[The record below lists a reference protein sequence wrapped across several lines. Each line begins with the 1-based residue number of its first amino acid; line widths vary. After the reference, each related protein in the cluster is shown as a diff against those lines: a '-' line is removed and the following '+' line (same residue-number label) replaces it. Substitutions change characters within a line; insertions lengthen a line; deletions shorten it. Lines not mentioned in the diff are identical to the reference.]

1 MRGKCQGPNFGLV
14 TLVSPWV
21 KHSLRRLLKSP
32 VFSLTALVTVGAAI
46 GANALIFSVV
56 NGVILKPLPYANPS
70 SLVGAWLV
78 APGVM
83 QGPVEQSAATYFMLR
98 DSAQSFEDIGLW
110 DGGSVTI
117 TGRGDP
123 EQVEALYVTDGTL
136 PILGIHPALGRGFS
150 KEDDLPKGPSVVL
163 ITHRYWQRAFGGT
176 PAAIGQSLMLNGSA
190 REVVGVLPEDFRFL
204 RADPEVI
211 VPLKLDRAT
220 IHAAGFNY
228 QGVARLKRGV
238 TIAQANADVERLL
251 PSLTERFPLPQGF
264 TQKMFDDARFG
275 SLVRPL
281 EVDVVGD
288 IGTMLWILLGTVA
301 LVLLVAC
308 ANVANLFLVRAESR
322 QQELA
327 IRLALG
333 AEARR
338 VAWELMSESLIVA
351 LIGGAFGAGLA
362 YGGIQ
367 LLVYLQPVQLPRLN
381 EIALDPIVLLF
392 TLGIS
397 IGAGL
402 LFGAI
407 PVVKYARP
415 QMASALKDS
424 SRGSSEGRERHRARN
439 GLVVAQVGLAAVL
452 LVASGLMVRT
462 FLAIRDVPPGFQR
475 PESVLTMRISIPTAV
490 VADQAQVARLHEEI
504 AHRIEAIGG
513 VESVGV
519 SSSIT
524 MDGNSNNDPIWVEDF
539 PEADTKIPALRR
551 MKYNGAGYF
560 KTMGNPVIAGRDIT
574 WADVHNTTAV
584 ALLSENLAREYWGE
598 PAKAIGKRVR
608 RTPKSGWIEI
618 VGVVGNERQ
627 DGATKPAP
635 PTIYWPMRVGA
646 DIAGSGFVQR
656 SVAYA
661 IRSSRLQDPGFLSEV
676 QKAVWGVNP
685 NLPLARVRTLQQIYN
700 ESMAQTSFVL
710 VILGIA
716 ASVTLLLGLVGIY
729 GVIAYIVSQRRR
741 EVGIR
746 MALGAHSGEVQRL
759 FVSRGLMLT
768 GVGLIVGL
776 VSAAALMRLM
786 SSLLFG
792 VNPFDPITYAAVIA
806 GLALV
811 GFVATWLPA
820 RQATRVDPMMALR
833 AE

>member
-1 MRGKCQGPNFGLV
+1 M
-14 TLVSPWV
+14 
-21 KHSLRRLLKSP
+21 KHSFRRLLKSP
-32 VFSLTALVTVGAAI
+32 AFALTALITVGAAI

-83 QGPVEQSAATYFMLR
+83 QGPVQQSAATYFMIR
-98 DSAQSFEDIGLW
+98 ESGQSFEDIGLW
-110 DGGSVTI
+110 QNGSATI
-117 TGRGDP
+117 TGRGEP
-123 EQVEALYVTDGTL
+123 EQVETLTVTDGTL
-136 PILGIHPALGRGFS
+136 PLLGVRPALGRLFT
-150 KEDDLPKGPSVVL
+150 KDDDLPKGPSVVL
-163 ITHRYWQRAFGGT
+163 ISHRYWQRAFGGN
-176 PAAIGQSLMLNGSA
+176 PSAVGQSLMVNGTPQ
-190 REVVGVLPEDFRFL
+190 EVVGVLPEQFRFL
-204 RADPEVI
+204 TANPLVI
-211 VPLKLDRAT
+211 LPMQLNRAT
-220 IHAAGFNY
+220 IHAAGFNF
-228 QGVARLKRGV
+228 QGLARLKPGA
-238 TIAQANADVERLL
+238 TIEQANADVARLL
-251 PSLTERFPLPQGF
+251 PSLTERFPLPPGF
-264 TQKMFDDARFG
+264 TKKMFDEARFG

-281 EVDVVGD
+281 DVDVVGD
-288 IGTMLWILLGTVA
+288 IGAMLWLLLGTVG

-308 ANVANLFLVRAESR
+308 ANVANLFLVRAEAR

-351 LIGGAFGAGLA
+351 LVGGAVGAALA

-367 LLVYLQPVQLPRLN
+367 LLVYLQPAQLPRLS

-392 TLGIS
+392 TLAIS
-397 IGAGL
+397 AAAGL
-402 LFGAI
+402 VFGAI
-407 PVVKYARP
+407 PIVKYARP
-415 QMASALKDS
+415 HMAAALKDS

-439 GLVVAQVGLAAVL
+439 TLVVAQVALAAVL

-462 FLAIRDVPPGFQR
+462 FLAIRDVPPGFQN
-475 PESVLTMRISIPTAV
+475 PEAVLTLRLTIPSAV
-490 VADQAQVARLHEEI
+490 VADRDQVARLHEEI
-504 AHRIEAIGG
+504 AHRIEAVGG
-513 VESVGV
+513 VEKVGV

-539 PEADTKIPALRR
+539 PEADASIPALRR
-551 MKYNGAGYF
+551 MKYLGAHYF
-560 KTMGNPVIAGRDIT
+560 ETMGNPLIAGRDFT
-574 WADVHNTTAV
+574 WADVHNSAPV
-584 ALLSENLAREYWGE
+584 AILSENLAREYWGE
-598 PAKAIGKRVR
+598 PARAIGKRVR
-608 RTPKSGWIEI
+608 RTSKTEWIEI

-635 PTIYWPMRVGA
+635 PTIYWPMKTSA
-646 DIAGSGFVQR
+646 AAAGVPFVQR
-656 SVAYA
+656 SMGYA
-661 IRSSRLQDPGFLSEV
+661 IRSSRLQSPGFMAEI
-676 QKAVWGVNP
+676 QQAVWSINP

-700 ESMAQTSFVL
+700 QSMAQTQFVL

-746 MALGAHSGEVQRL
+746 MALGAPSGEVQRM

-776 VSAAALMRLM
+776 VAAAALMRLM

-792 VNPFDPITYAAVIA
+792 VNPFDPITYAVVVA
-806 GLALV
+806 GLGLV
-811 GFVATWLPA
+811 GLVATWLPA
-820 RQATRVDPMMALR
+820 RHATRIDPMMALR
-833 AE
+833 SE